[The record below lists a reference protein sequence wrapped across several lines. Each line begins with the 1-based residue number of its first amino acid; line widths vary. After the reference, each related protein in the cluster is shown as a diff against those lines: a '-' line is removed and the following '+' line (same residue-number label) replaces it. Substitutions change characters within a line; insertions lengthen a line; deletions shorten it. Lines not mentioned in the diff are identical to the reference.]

1 MKKILIILSSIIFAS
16 VVFIGSYFWHNQQV
30 MAKSITENNGE
41 YVVLLHGLGRTSLSM
56 QKIGLELVKNNY
68 RVININYPSKNNSIV
83 NIAEN
88 NLKKELTDKYTD
100 TDEKINFV
108 THSMGGIIVR
118 YFLANNNLENINRI
132 IMLAPPN
139 QGSEMADKWS
149 SYKIVTDTI
158 GPALKEMAT
167 EDNSLVNVLPNLN
180 FEIGVIAGEYDKKV
194 SPEQTK
200 LDNMTDFIIFPIGH
214 TWIMNNNEVIEAT
227 LNFLTEGKFKK

>member
-1 MKKILIILSSIIFAS
+1 MKKILIILSIIIFAS
-16 VVFIGSYFWHNQQV
+16 AVFIGSYFLYNQQV
-30 MAKSITENNGE
+30 IAKSITENDGE

-68 RVININYPSKNNSIV
+68 RVININYPSKNNSIM

-88 NLKKELTDKYTD
+88 NLKKELTDKYTN

-118 YFLANNNLENINRI
+118 YFLANNNLENINRV

-149 SYKIVTDTI
+149 SFKLVNNII
-158 GPALKEMAT
+158 GPSLVEMT
-167 EDNSLVNVLPNLN
+167 TNKNSLVNTLSTSTYEVG
-180 FEIGVIAGEYDKKV
+180 IIAGEHDKKV

-200 LDNMTDFIIFPIGH
+200 LDHMTDFIIFPIGH
-214 TWIMNNNEVIEAT
+214 TWIMNNDAVIEAT